1 MDPERD
7 AGRRSARA
15 VALARQHQRDEGAVY
30 VDAARYSGRRNA
42 FAAVVVSA
50 TTGKL
55 LTASTVRARTAGQ
68 AEEAAIALATA
79 EGVHAQTAQQ
89 WPPKLRQTT
98 VCDALRTAAQGPLYE
113 EVLGKSPSNRS
124 AVAYR
129 KNDEEELFDFI
140 KDYLFNRG
148 GAQKLNSR
156 SGNGRAQFVGVDSGG
171 ANGSAASGGADKDS
185 GESAQRYKMH
195 IIKFRLVNA
204 SHPCRRCDQKR
215 AGTCVYSS

>member
-1 MDPERD
+1 MPTSKEYEKKTKKTEAEARLFLFWQCGSTRLLGSR
-7 AGRRSARA
+7 AG
-15 VALARQHQRDEGAVY
+15 
-30 VDAARYSGRRNA
+30 
-42 FAAVVVSA
+42 
-50 TTGKL
+50 
-55 LTASTVRARTAGQ
+55 
-68 AEEAAIALATA
+68 TA

-98 VCDALRTAAQGPLYE
+98 ECDALRTAAQGPLYE

-124 AVAYR
+124 AAAYR

-204 SHPCRRCDQKR
+204 SHPAVTVTRNAQVCIQ
-215 AGTCVYSS
+215 